1 MTHGMGRV
9 AVVMLVGAL
18 SLLTAS
24 VASADLVGDIFLNP
38 TGSTLK
44 TSCGGL
50 CPGPYGT
57 VTIHL
62 VDSTDAT
69 VAFHSLLTGGVQY
82 FFGGAGDVSNIVG
95 LTLFNTNVTGSALVW
110 SNSHSGFTNP
120 ALTFGG
126 ATASI
131 GGAGGYNFTVN
142 SNINGYSGSVTDISF
157 ALHLNVGTW
166 ADADAVV
173 QKTLNNQSWVNSIT
187 GATVTSP
194 SWVEAHL
201 SACTT
206 TATNG
211 CNFPSSSAVATAW
224 AGGAEVGTNVPEPGT
239 LALLG
244 SGLLLLGT
252 LGRRFKE

>member
-44 TSCGGL
+44 TRCGGL

-69 VAFHSLLTGGVQY
+69 VAFQSLLTGGVQY
-82 FFGGAGDVSNIVG
+82 F
-95 LTLFNTNVTGSALVW
+95 L
-110 SNSHSGFTNP
+110 
-120 ALTFGG
+120 
-126 ATASI
+126 

-211 CNFPSSSAVATAW
+211 CNFPSSPAVATAW
-224 AGGAEVGTNVPEPGT
+224 AGGAEVGTTVPQPGPP
-239 LALLG
+239 
-244 SGLLLLGT
+244 
-252 LGRRFKE
+252 